1 MFKTR
6 LLSGIMLM
14 IIALTTV
21 IAGGQVLFTVLFAIS
36 LIGMSELYKVF
47 GIEKKCAGNLSV
59 IFLLSGIMRLF
70 IWKNISPGQKN
81 IHGFMLLFQAYLI
94 CQMAVLVFSIR
105 NIYTADH
112 GGIFRSILCSGNAV
126 LHLPYKNAS
135 GRSVYRMACVY
146 LFVGMRYMC
155 ILCRHA
161 HRKA

>member
-47 GIEKKCAGNLSV
+47 GIEKKAPGIV
-59 IFLLSGIMRLF
+59 GYIFAFGYYALIYMEEYL
-70 IWKNISPGQKN
+70 PGEK
-81 IHGFMLLFQAYLI
+81 HTWFMLLFMAYLI
-94 CQMAVLVFSIR
+94 CQM
-105 NIYTADH
+105 ADH

>member
-47 GIEKKCAGNLSV
+47 GIEKKRRELSV

-70 IWKNISPGQKN
+70 IWKNISREKN
-81 IHGFMLLFQAYLI
+81 IHGLCCFYG
-94 CQMAVLVFSIR
+94 VFDLPDGS
-105 NIYTADH
+105 AC
-112 GGIFRSILCSGNAV
+112 IFLSEI
-126 LHLPYKNAS
+126 
-135 GRSVYRMACVY
+135 
-146 LFVGMRYMC
+146 
-155 ILCRHA
+155 
-161 HRKA
+161 